1 MNNYDAMIKEIVKAY
16 ELLKTCENEVIK
28 GELDSYI
35 SEEIGQLDL
44 DYKQGLYNPTPEEI
58 NVLKPILEV
67 YAPQESEE

>member
-1 MNNYDAMIKEIVKAY
+1 MNNYDEMIKEIIKAY

-44 DYKQGLYNPTPEEI
+44 DYKQGLFNPTPEQFE
-58 NVLKPILEV
+58 VLKPILEA